1 MFITLN
7 FILLFL
13 VIILP
18 GIVFRRIYYFGDF
31 SKQFRIKEP
40 LHHLF
45 ISNIIPGVLF
55 LILSLIILRKLEWI
69 SPIVELYPL
78 VWKSLQG
85 EYHLD
90 DNFIKDIPKI
100 TGTTFLLSL
109 LIGWIS
115 SRMIRAL
122 KLDVKYKLLRYRN
135 NWHYLFSGEISNF
148 DKFKS
153 TVAIKQKTNK
163 RKVHYPPLVDILIE
177 DGSEKILYTGML
189 LDYAVSQD
197 DLLRLER
204 VYLSNAYRYSKREG
218 KTIPVS
224 IPGDLFVLATHN
236 LINININYPEEKLS
250 DRIEEVEARD
260 KRRNKAFSIINSI
273 LGVISLLLVGVFIYS
288 LFADLKWSF
297 YDSHRWY
304 GKLLLLL
311 ISFQIISILRPEG
324 IKEENRINRV
334 IFFPRKVLFRV
345 FVWILI
351 LLAIYW
357 LIYRPF

>member
-18 GIVFRRIYYFGDF
+18 GIVFRRMYYFGDF

-45 ISNIIPGVLF
+45 ISNIIPGVIF

-100 TGTTFLLSL
+100 TGVTFLLSL

-115 SRMIRAL
+115 SRTIRAL

-135 NWHYLFSGEISNF
+135 NWHYLFSGEISSF
-148 DKFKS
+148 SKFKS
-153 TVAIKQKTNK
+153 TVAIKQKMKK
-163 RKVHYPPLVDILIE
+163 RKVYYPPLVDILIE

-204 VYLSNAYRYSKREG
+204 VYLNNAYRYSKREG
-218 KTIPVS
+218 GTVQVS

-236 LINININYPEEKLS
+236 LINININYPEKSLF
-250 DRIEEVEARD
+250 DRREEEENKEAR
-260 KRRNKAFSIINSI
+260 RNIIFKIITVI
-273 LGVISLLLVGVFIYS
+273 LGILTFLLLGVFIFS
-288 LFADLKWSF
+288 LFVDLKWLF

-311 ISFQIISILRPEG
+311 ISFQIISILRPER
-324 IKEENRINRV
+324 IVEENRIL
-334 IFFPRKVLFRV
+334 FFPKKALRTSV
-345 FVWILI
+345 VWIVI
-351 LLAIYW
+351 LLIIYGIIYW
-357 LIYRPF
+357 PF